1 MLGENCVKGGV
12 LDLTSLLF
20 SLYGEG
26 VQKVS
31 VNSITRSHIKRLTI
45 TIYYLTTTKLCVIQ
59 VLNNIIYSRDGF
71 VLNYYLTLFNLLFIT
86 LSYLSLRCFF

>member
-31 VNSITRSHIKRLTI
+31 VNSITSSHIKRLTI
-45 TIYYLTTTKLCVIQ
+45 TYYLTTTKLCVIQ
-59 VLNNIIYSRDGF
+59 ILNNIIYSRDGF
-71 VLNYYLTLFNLLFIT
+71 VLN
-86 LSYLSLRCFF
+86 